1 MSESFIE
8 EKVILKLLCHENKST
23 ESEPPLKEVKGE
35 GLTSCDAITNSSRQ
49 SNLDFIIETVHFMKA
64 DHYIGFYEL
73 FILWLEERGT
83 AVGTL
88 DFPLYNT
95 SFSVLYM

>member
-1 MSESFIE
+1 M
-8 EKVILKLLCHENKST
+8 VILKLLCHENKST

-49 SNLDFIIETVHFMKA
+49 SNLDFIIETVYFMHFIKA
-64 DHYIGFYEL
+64 DHYVGFYEL
-73 FILWLEERGT
+73 FVLWREVWGT

-88 DFPLYNT
+88 DFPQYIFLC
-95 SFSVLYM
+95 VIHA